1 MKLNTQDTLSQF
13 FSIMSSIHPLEF
25 HAPGWHDEERTPIV
39 DGKYYDRATGEIRL
53 ASEGDYQE
61 YMGPPA
67 VDIIVRSQHIDTVK
81 CIYRASRPFP
91 METLLCHIM
100 KVVGDKKLELDSV
113 IATTY
118 AIRVTLA
125 HELTPD
131 QFSEIALNM
140 ANGVWDQ
147 TD

>member
-1 MKLNTQDTLSQF
+1 
-13 FSIMSSIHPLEF
+13 MSSTHPLEF
-25 HAPGWHDEERTPIV
+25 HAPGWHDEERTPVV
-39 DGKYYDRATGEIRL
+39 DGKYCDRATGEIKL
-53 ASEGDYQE
+53 ASDGDHQE
-61 YMGPPA
+61 SMGPPA
-67 VDIIVRSQHIDTVK
+67 VDIIVRSQHIDTIK
-81 CIYRASRPFP
+81 CTYRASR
-91 METLLCHIM
+91 
-100 KVVGDKKLELDSV
+100 KLELDSV

>member
-1 MKLNTQDTLSQF
+1 
-13 FSIMSSIHPLEF
+13 MSSTHPLEF

-67 VDIIVRSQHIDTVK
+67 VDIIVRSQHIDTV
-81 CIYRASRPFP
+81 
-91 METLLCHIM
+91 
-100 KVVGDKKLELDSV
+100 VGDRKLELDSV

>member
-1 MKLNTQDTLSQF
+1 
-13 FSIMSSIHPLEF
+13 
-25 HAPGWHDEERTPIV
+25 
-39 DGKYYDRATGEIRL
+39 
-53 ASEGDYQE
+53 
-61 YMGPPA
+61 MGPPA

-100 KVVGDKKLELDSV
+100 KVVGDRKLELDSV